1 MTAKTFN
8 FTKLNN
14 NNYLVWKDLMESFL
28 REHNLWDVVIGERP
42 QCDEQWRIRDGR
54 VRAFIV
60 LALDDD
66 QINHVHDKSTAA
78 EMWQALSYIHDSF
91 LTKVRLIK
99 EISTLKMRGGQ
110 NMDEHINNLTSIFLK
125 LIDSGEIELSE
136 EWKMRFLLASLPE
149 NYKNVV
155 SELGKRPE
163 DDLTWSEVCL
173 KLREDFELQKS
184 QFAFGV
190 QNSNFGTKPPVN
202 RHSLETENILEVY
215 DLDLSSS

>member
-14 NNYLVWKDLMESFL
+14 NNYLVWKELMELFL
-28 REHNLWDVVIGERP
+28 REHNLWDVVTEEIP
-42 QCDEQWRIRDGR
+42 KCDEQWRIRDGR

-66 QINHVHDKSTAA
+66 QINHVHGKSTAA
-78 EMWQALSYIHDSF
+78 EMWLALEYIHDSF

-99 EISTLKMRGGQ
+99 EISALKLRGGQ
-110 NMDEHINNLTSIFLK
+110 NMDEHINNLTSLFQK
-125 LIDSGEIELSE
+125 LIDSGETELSE
-136 EWKMRFLLASLPE
+136 EWKIKFLLASLPE

-155 SELGKRPE
+155 LELGKRPE
-163 DDLTWSEVCL
+163 DDLTWSEVCS
-173 KLREDFELQKS
+173 KLREDYELQKS

-190 QNSNFGTKPPVN
+190 QNSNFGNKQLIN
-202 RHSLETENILEVY
+202 RQSLESENILKVQN
-215 DLDLSSS
+215 LD